1 MITFIYFLYFLTHI
15 NSLSLTQ
22 NVKSKPLTAP
32 KNNTQTIPTQV
43 KQNNTQTI
51 PTQVKQNNTEP
62 LILMPGI
69 QISSKEHTIKG
80 ETTYSDEEKLIEV
93 YNIKFE

>member
-1 MITFIYFLYFLTHI
+1 MKFYNSFMITFIYFLYFLTHI

-32 KNNTQTIPTQV
+32 K
-43 KQNNTQTI
+43 NNTQTI